1 MLGVRLWRM
10 MMVVMAGVLEGHV
23 GGDHLAGHASSIV
36 EGVVGHSI
44 LCPASGLA
52 DNKRISEYH
61 HHHHHHH
68 DPHHHHHHHLS
79 GKWIG

>member
-1 MLGVRLWRM
+1 
-10 MMVVMAGVLEGHV
+10 MVMMAGMLEGHV

-61 HHHHHHH
+61 QFHVCVYNAGVSMPAVYKVLIELGHC
-68 DPHHHHHHHLS
+68 LYKS
-79 GKWIG
+79 IN